1 MSTHNDIA
9 TLQRRIDHLT
19 RAATRIRAQLADLH
33 GLAYEAAVHDNEP
46 HRAGGFE
53 SRPPPGADRDHPDIG
68 TKPPRRISRRDQA
81 HHLWTRTTDEIRRCE
96 DILVGLER
104 AVTGWFMITTILEP
118 TRGSL
123 ITADEHARQLAN
135 QHTRAKNGEYTPAR
149 LVNQPPHPNKK
160 R

>member
-1 MSTHNDIA
+1 MSAHNDIVN
-9 TLQRRIDHLT
+9 LQRRVDHLT

-33 GLAYEAAVHDNEP
+33 SVAWEP
-46 HRAGGFE
+46 STA
-53 SRPPPGADRDHPDIG
+53 
-68 TKPPRRISRRDQA
+68 
-81 HHLWTRTTDEIRRCE
+81 TTDPSERVSGGRGDNSPRSGPDVAKALWRRSETELARVE

-104 AVTGWFMITTILEP
+104 KITGWFMVTAIVEP

-123 ITADEHARQLAN
+123 IPAAEHDRLLAA

-149 LVNQPPHPNKK
+149 LIDQPPHPGKH